1 MRRGDALE
9 PPPPIHSLCQR
20 RLRTQLY
27 PDLAFSPSFPS
38 HSRPLALLGSHCLR
52 YTILTI

>member
-9 PPPPIHSLCQR
+9 PPPIHSLCQR

-38 HSRPLALLGSHCLR
+38 HSRPLALLGFHCLR